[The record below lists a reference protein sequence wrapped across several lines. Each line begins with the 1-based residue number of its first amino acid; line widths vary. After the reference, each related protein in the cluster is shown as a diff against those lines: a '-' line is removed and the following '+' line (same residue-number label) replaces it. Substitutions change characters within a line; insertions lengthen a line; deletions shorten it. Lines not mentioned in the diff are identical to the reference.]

1 MYLLILFAV
10 LIDGT
15 TQTLAAEHTSLKNCE
30 AAMEK
35 VVPLVK
41 KQPAVDRF
49 VITCQQPQ
57 KRDEV

>member
-10 LIDGT
+10 LLDGT

-35 VVPLVK
+35 VLPLVQ
-41 KQPAVDRF
+41 KQPAIDRF
-49 VITCQQPQ
+49 VLTCQRPM
-57 KRDEV
+57 KREDV